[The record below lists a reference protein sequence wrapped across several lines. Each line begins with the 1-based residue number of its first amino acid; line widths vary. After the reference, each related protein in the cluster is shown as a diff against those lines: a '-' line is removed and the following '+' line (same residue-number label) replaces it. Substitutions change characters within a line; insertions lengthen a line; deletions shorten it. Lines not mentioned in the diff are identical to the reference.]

1 MGIRR
6 ACSYKVTFHT
16 PEPPT
21 NYSEI
26 LVTFSQKSQVLIN
39 KLKINL
45 LVEDNA
51 VIAQLTQEE
60 TSLFTAGTPA
70 DIQIRCFGGI
80 YNAPGSSVKTVE
92 VWPVLNDTILGG
104 E

>member
-16 PEPPT
+16 PEPPS

-39 KLKINL
+39 KPKINL

-60 TSLFTAGTPA
+60 TSLFTAGIPA

-80 YNAPGSSVKTVE
+80 YNAPGSAVKTVE
-92 VWPVLNDTILGG
+92 VWPVLNDVILGG